1 MAKPLYPNDGKP
13 IGRDKVERMLN
24 KYNEHHPDKDEVK
37 AEFFGRDV
45 IEEILKQ
52 KDCVGIRIYYAYT
65 ENAEPGRLKLD
76 KRLLLVGAREDGSNI
91 WSIGSAGKD
100 GAEGGG
106 IVADDGK
113 PCPPTCPDGNG

>member
-13 IGRDKVERMLN
+13 IGNDKVERMLK
-24 KYNEHHPDKDEVK
+24 KYNDHHKDPEEIR

-52 KDCVGIRIYYAYT
+52 KDCVGIRVYYAYDDT
-65 ENAEPGRLKLD
+65 AGGDLKKE

-91 WSIGSAGKD
+91 WSINSGGKD
-100 GAEGGG
+100 GNGGG
-106 IVADDGK
+106 GTVADDGK
-113 PCPPTCPDGNG
+113 ICPPYCP

>member
-13 IGRDKVERMLN
+13 IGNDKVERMLK
-24 KYNEHHPDKDEVK
+24 KYNDHHKDPEEIR

-52 KDCVGIRIYYAYT
+52 KDCVGIRVYYAYADSAT
-65 ENAEPGRLKLD
+65 NGDLKKE

-91 WSIGSAGKD
+91 WAINSGGKD
-100 GAEGGG
+100 GNGGG
-106 IVADDGK
+106 GTVADEGK
-113 PCPPTCPDGNG
+113 PCPPYCP